1 MLVMAFGLIAVDER
15 APALSGR
22 NPFKLSY
29 GLLHHK
35 RNSEAAI
42 KMRPVGRMTFKPQF
56 PFLHAQVL

>member
-42 KMRPVGRMTFKPQF
+42 KMRPVGRMTFKP
-56 PFLHAQVL
+56 